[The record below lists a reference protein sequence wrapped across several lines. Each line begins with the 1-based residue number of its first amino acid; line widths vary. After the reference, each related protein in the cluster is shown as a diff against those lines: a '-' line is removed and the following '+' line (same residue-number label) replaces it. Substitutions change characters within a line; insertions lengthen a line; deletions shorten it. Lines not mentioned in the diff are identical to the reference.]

1 MTGMIDWSPVALRQ
15 IATLTPDAGDSTRVH
30 TLGLPIGVTL
40 GIPRHEPVSGK
51 HGKGAS
57 RAAETP
63 RPYSQGFHPQQSR
76 IISVLPLS
84 FQGFTCFEIATQGRC
99 LTASKTPER
108 HIVERGEKNL
118 ARSAHAIYLSASSRS
133 SRMSF
138 LTGSQVRVRSL
149 PLAAVTSNVEE
160 CM

>member
-1 MTGMIDWSPVALRQ
+1 MTGMIDSSPAALRQ
-15 IATLTPDAGDSTRVH
+15 IATLDSEARETGPVQ
-30 TLGLPIGVTL
+30 TVGLLIGVTL

-63 RPYSQGFHPQQSR
+63 RPYSRGFHPQQSR

-99 LTASKTPER
+99 LTASKTPVR

-118 ARSAHAIYLSASSRS
+118 ARSVHAVYLSASSGS

-138 LTGSQVRVRSL
+138 LTGSQARVRSV

>member
-1 MTGMIDWSPVALRQ
+1 MTGMIDSLPVALHQ
-15 IATLTPDAGDSTRVH
+15 IATLTPFARGSELVQTV
-30 TLGLPIGVTL
+30 GLLIGVIL

-84 FQGFTCFEIATQGRC
+84 FQGFTCFAIATQGRC
-99 LTASKTPER
+99 LTVSKTPER

-118 ARSAHAIYLSASSRS
+118 ARSVHVIYLSASSRS
-133 SRMSF
+133 SRMGF

-149 PLAAVTSNVEE
+149 PLAAVTSKVEE